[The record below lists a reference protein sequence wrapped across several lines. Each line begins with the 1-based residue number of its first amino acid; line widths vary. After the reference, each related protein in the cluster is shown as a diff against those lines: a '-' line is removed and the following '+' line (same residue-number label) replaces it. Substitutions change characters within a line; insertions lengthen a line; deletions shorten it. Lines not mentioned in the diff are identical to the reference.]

1 MFFDIS
7 REYANLD
14 QNDHSHL
21 ESFDLQE
28 IFLSITNSIL
38 TGKQCT
44 RCSSFNMEGFFRD
57 NHVFHYSHE
66 FANLDQNDLSHLVSF
81 DLQEIFLSI
90 TNSIYTG
97 KQCAICSCL

>member
-28 IFLSITNSIL
+28 IFLSITNSTF
-38 TGKQCT
+38 TGKQGT
-44 RCSSFNMEGFFRD
+44 KFCSF
-57 NHVFHYSHE
+57 
-66 FANLDQNDLSHLVSF
+66 
-81 DLQEIFLSI
+81 
-90 TNSIYTG
+90 
-97 KQCAICSCL
+97 